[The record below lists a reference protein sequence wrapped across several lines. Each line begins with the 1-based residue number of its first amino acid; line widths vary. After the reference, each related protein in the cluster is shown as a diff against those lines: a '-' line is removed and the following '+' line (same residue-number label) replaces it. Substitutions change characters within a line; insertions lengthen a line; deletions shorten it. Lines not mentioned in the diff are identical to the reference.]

1 MILTFLLNIVFFFGS
16 KILSLF
22 PTGSLPAGLLT
33 ATLSVNVYLA
43 AFAQIL
49 PLDTLFT
56 TLGVVLGVEVLI
68 GLYKLIRWAYI
79 KIPGVN

>member
-1 MILTFLLNIVFFFGS
+1 MIISFLLNIVFFFSS

-22 PTGSLPAGLLT
+22 PTGSLPDDLIVA
-33 ATLSVNVYLA
+33 ALSVNAYLA

-49 PLDTLFT
+49 PLTTLFSV
-56 TLGVVLGVEVLI
+56 LGVVLGVETLI
-68 GLYKLIRWAYI
+68 GLYKLIKWSYN